1 MADENVNNGQEGGNG
16 QTRSVMPTSTTNVT
30 TRRLG
35 QAMQALWSKTDAAKA
50 DKVSQATSGNFASLD
65 GNGNLTDSGHKHSD
79 YASSTQ
85 GGKADTAVQS
95 VKIGSSSGTELNNNT
110 NVVIPLAVAQGTAG
124 ATDGLISSQDQKK
137 LDEIAAGAQVN
148 QVAFSN
154 VKVGSTTIQA
164 TSSDPSAAGST
175 INLVAGT
182 YVSLTPNSADKS
194 VTINSTLE
202 SKTAASGGTDVS
214 LVTTGEK
221 DTWNNPQNSIAW
233 DGTYNASTNKGAT
246 VSTVTNAINALDVN
260 AVTVGASK
268 TLSSI
273 SETNGKISATAVDI
287 QIAESQVTNLVSDLA
302 LKAPLDS
309 PALTG
314 TPTAPT
320 AATGTNTTQIA
331 TTAFVNAEIAS
342 KMEEADAM
350 IYKGPIAG
358 TSAET
363 YGTLTPAADKGW
375 TYKVSAD
382 GIIDGVPVYVGDML
396 ICNTDNTP
404 AATSST
410 YSTVWNNW
418 DYYPGNMTG
427 AVIGPSTSTTNAV
440 AGYADNTGKVI
451 KVLTASEVKAAAG
464 LSNVVN
470 TGDSDT
476 PTQGGTTKFTTG
488 GAYTELAKKADK
500 STAVTNVAWDSTNKK
515 LTKTI
520 NGTTTDVV
528 TAATLKTALD
538 LSDKEDKSNKVTSWS
553 STTTDDHYPSEKLV
567 KDSLDNKVDKV
578 SGKGLSTNDY
588 TTAEKNKL
596 AGIATGAEVNQNAFS
611 NVKVG
616 NSTIAAGSATDTVE
630 FIGGGATTVSANT
643 TDKSVTISSTD
654 EKVKATAKTDNV
666 AYPLLAASSASP
678 TSGNATNA
686 IYDTGVTLN
695 PSTNTISAN
704 ISGNAATASA
714 AESGSALETA
724 INGKASSTHTHKV
737 KINGTIKTI
746 TAPGTADANVTD
758 LGTYLTSSDVA
769 NKADKVSNATSGN
782 FAALDANGNLTD
794 SGKKAGDFKTVQTA
808 VTDPTAS
815 GTTITAIDTIE
826 QDTNGVI
833 TATKKT
839 IRGATTSQTGVVQ
852 LAGSIG
858 ATVSSENNKA
868 ASEKAVRDA
877 INALDSNKTS
887 TDGTNVQ
894 VKVTLADGKVSAV
907 NITTDNTENK
917 SNKVTAW
924 SATTTDTHYP
934 SEKLVKTSLDNK
946 ADRVSNATSGNF
958 AGLDSNG
965 NLTDSGSKAS
975 DFATSAQGGK
985 ADTAIQGVKLNG
997 ASSALTPDSNKVV
1010 TIPDAIATG
1019 ATGATNGLM
1028 TAADKAKLN
1037 GIATGA
1043 EVNQNAFSNVK
1054 VGSTTVAADTKTDTL
1069 ELVAAG
1075 AVTITPDASNDKITI
1090 SSTDQSVT
1098 AVGNH
1103 YAPTEDAGAEKD
1115 ASGGTATQLPTSSSG
1130 TLVQVVTGVKM
1141 DAKGHVT
1148 GVVSKGLWSPD
1159 NNTTYTDVKLGFG
1172 NATATSSSSGVYTVT
1187 LSDYDITA
1195 GNGGI
1200 VGIKFTSDVPANSTL
1215 NINSKGAKNIK
1226 YRGSNIT
1233 AGIIQNGDTA
1243 YFQYDGT
1250 SYILFATDRSVG
1262 ETTEQEIQDI
1272 IDSLT

>member
-1 MADENVNNGQEGGNG
+1 MADENVNNGQEGGTE
-16 QTRSVMPTSTTNVT
+16 QTRTATMPTSTTNVT

-35 QAMQALWSKTDAAKA
+35 QALQALWSKTDDAKA
-50 DKVSQATSGNFASLD
+50 DKVAQATNGHFASLD

-85 GGKADTAVQS
+85 GTHADTAVQS

-110 NVVIPLAVAQGTAG
+110 NVVLPLAIAQGEANATA
-124 ATDGLISSQDQKK
+124 GLISAQDQKK
-137 LDEIAAGAQVN
+137 LDEIDPQAQVN
-148 QVAFSN
+148 QNAFSN
-154 VKVGSTTIQA
+154 VQVGQTTISA
-164 TSSDPSAAGST
+164 SSNDPSNAGT
-175 INLVAGT
+175 TLTLVAGT
-182 YVSLTPNSADKS
+182 YTSVTPNSADKS
-194 VTINSTLE
+194 VTIGSTLE

-221 DTWNNPQNSIAW
+221 FAWNHPETTIIW
-233 DGTYNASTNKGAT
+233 DGTYDSTTNKGAT
-246 VSTVTNAINALDVN
+246 VSTVTNAISNLDVSN
-260 AVTVGASK
+260 ITANLGVSK
-268 TLSSI
+268 TITAL
-273 SETNGKISATAVDI
+273 SETNGKIAATASDI

-302 LKAPLDS
+302 LKAPLAS

-358 TSAET
+358 GNTGA
-363 YGTLTPAADKGW
+363 YGALTPAADKGW
-375 TYKVSAD
+375 TYKVSVD
-382 GIIDGVPVYVGDML
+382 GNLDGHPVYVGDML
-396 ICNTDNTP
+396 ICNTDSTP

-418 DYYPGNMTG
+418 DYYPGNMSG
-427 AVIGPSTSTTNAV
+427 AVIGPNSSTTNAV

-476 PTQGGTTKFTTG
+476 PTQGGTDKFTTG

-520 NGTTTDVV
+520 DGTTTDVV
-528 TAATLKTALD
+528 TAATLKSALD

-553 STTTDDHYPSEKLV
+553 STTTNDNYPSEKLV

-588 TTAEKNKL
+588 TTADKDKL
-596 AGIATGAEVNQNAFS
+596 AGIAAGAEVNQNAYG

-616 NSTIAAGSATDTVE
+616 NTTVTAASATDTIE
-630 FIGGGATTVSANT
+630 FVGGGQTTVTANT
-643 TDKSVTISSTD
+643 TNKTVTISSVD

-666 AYPLLAASSASP
+666 NYKILATASASP
-678 TSGNATNA
+678 SSGNATEA
-686 IYDTGVTLN
+686 VYDADITLN

-724 INGKASSTHTHKV
+724 INGKASSSHTHSV
-737 KINGTIKTI
+737 IINGTTKTI
-746 TAPGTADANVTD
+746 PASGGTAVD

-782 FAALDANGNLTD
+782 FAGLDANGNL
-794 SGKKAGDFKTVQTA
+794 A
-808 VTDPTAS
+808 
-815 GTTITAIDTIE
+815 
-826 QDTNGVI
+826 
-833 TATKKT
+833 
-839 IRGATTSQTGVVQ
+839 
-852 LAGSIG
+852 
-858 ATVSSENNKA
+858 
-868 ASEKAVRDA
+868 
-877 INALDSNKTS
+877 
-887 TDGTNVQ
+887 
-894 VKVTLADGKVSAV
+894 
-907 NITTDNTENK
+907 
-917 SNKVTAW
+917 
-924 SATTTDTHYP
+924 
-934 SEKLVKTSLDNK
+934 
-946 ADRVSNATSGNF
+946 
-958 AGLDSNG
+958 
-965 NLTDSGSKAS
+965 DSGSKAS
-975 DFATSAQGGK
+975 DFATSAQGTK
-985 ADTAIQGVKLNG
+985 ADSAIQGVKLNG
-997 ASSALTPDSNKVV
+997 ASAALTPDSSKIV

-1019 ATGATNGLM
+1019 STGATNGLM

-1103 YAPTEDAGAEKD
+1103 YAPTEDSTAEKD

-1172 NATATSSSSGVYTVT
+1172 NATATSSSSGVFTAV
-1187 LSDYDITA
+1187 LSDYELTA

-1200 VGIKFTSDVPANSTL
+1200 VGIKFATDVPANSTL

-1233 AGIIQNGDTA
+1233 AGIIQNGDNA

-1250 SYILFATDRSVG
+1250 NYILFATDRSVG

>member
-148 QVAFSN
+148 QNAFSN

-164 TSSDPSAAGST
+164 TSNDPTNAGAT

-221 DTWNNPQNSIAW
+221 DTWNNPQDSIAW

-260 AVTVGASK
+260 AITVGASK

-358 TSAET
+358 SSTET
-363 YGTLTPAADKGW
+363 YGTLTPAANKGW

-382 GIIDGVPVYVGDML
+382 GKIDGMTVRVGDML

-410 YSTVWNNW
+410 YSTVWDNW
-418 DYYPGNMTG
+418 DYYPANEDGV
-427 AVIGPSTSTTNAV
+427 VIGPDSSTTNAV

-451 KVLTASEVKAAAG
+451 KVLTTAQVKSAAG
-464 LSNVVN
+464 LSNVQN

-476 PTQGGTTKFTTG
+476 PVQGGTTKFTTG

-553 STTTDDHYPSEKLV
+553 NTTTDTNYPSEKLV

-588 TTAEKNKL
+588 TTADKNKL
-596 AGIATGAEVNQNAFS
+596 AGIAAGAEVNQNAFS

-616 NSTIAAGSATDTVE
+616 NTTVAAASATDTIE
-630 FIGGGATTVSANT
+630 LIGGGATSVSANS

-678 TSGNATNA
+678 TTGNATDA

-695 PSTNTISAN
+695 PSTNTIAAN

-724 INGKASSTHTHKV
+724 INGKAASNHTHKV

-794 SGKKAGDFKTVQTA
+794 SG
-808 VTDPTAS
+808 
-815 GTTITAIDTIE
+815 
-826 QDTNGVI
+826 
-833 TATKKT
+833 
-839 IRGATTSQTGVVQ
+839 
-852 LAGSIG
+852 
-858 ATVSSENNKA
+858 
-868 ASEKAVRDA
+868 
-877 INALDSNKTS
+877 
-887 TDGTNVQ
+887 
-894 VKVTLADGKVSAV
+894 
-907 NITTDNTENK
+907 
-917 SNKVTAW
+917 
-924 SATTTDTHYP
+924 
-934 SEKLVKTSLDNK
+934 
-946 ADRVSNATSGNF
+946 
-958 AGLDSNG
+958 
-965 NLTDSGSKAS
+965 SKAS
-975 DFATSAQGGK
+975 DFATSAQGTK
-985 ADTAIQGVKLNG
+985 ADSAIQGVKLNG
-997 ASSALTPDSNKVV
+997 ASSALTPDSNKIV

-1019 ATGATNGLM
+1019 TTGATNGLM

-1037 GIATGA
+1037 GIDTGA

-1054 VGSTTVAADTKTDTL
+1054 VGSTTVAADAKTDTL

-1115 ASGGTATQLPTSSSG
+1115 ASGGSATQLPTSSTG

-1159 NNTTYTDVKLGFG
+1159 NNTTYTDPNLGFG
-1172 NATATSSSSGVYTVT
+1172 NATASSSTAGVYTASISNYT
-1187 LSDYDITA
+1187 LNG

-1215 NINSKGAKNIK
+1215 NITSTGAKNIK

-1250 SYILFATDRSVG
+1250 NYILFATDRSVG

-1272 IDSLT
+1272 IDALT